1 MISTFKLNFSKT
13 LKNISTSNLALFLFA
28 FFLSVS
34 NSISSVIIVFFFI
47 SLINSKDL
55 TKNLNRVISNKVN
68 QSILIFFLYILLSY
82 FWKEN
87 NFFQDTIIKYS
98 ILLLVPLLDILNF
111 KKNDKEVAKYFFI
124 GGILFNILYS
134 IIISSLYKLRIINNL
149 YFLKI
154 DHYENVLF
162 LRGFIDHSNLSV
174 FIAFSI
180 FLLIDYLL
188 NQKKIIKL
196 NIIVFILIL
205 LKILFLLNGYG
216 RTGLFILITL
226 FPIYIMIKKPKKLK
240 LIFSISIVMIIILI
254 SVSAP
259 FIERIKTT
267 FYISQT
273 TTINEKIKK
282 DAIYMSDSLG
292 YSVKYWE
299 EMINKDI
306 KWKNEIIKKNEKSSL
321 EKRFLIWKNYKESF
335 LNKKWFGE
343 GAGGVKKIAN
353 EQDIKYPHNSYIYI
367 IIEFGIIGL
376 LLFINI
382 FYSLFK
388 NYVNR
393 RKKNILK
400 FIFPIL
406 FLLCM
411 IINDYLIIYNTACFL
426 SLFIFLFYAE
436 GAKLKTS

>member
-180 FLLIDYLL
+180 FLLIDYLF

>member
-393 RKKNILK
+393 RKKK
-400 FIFPIL
+400 
-406 FLLCM
+406 
-411 IINDYLIIYNTACFL
+411 YT
-426 SLFIFLFYAE
+426 
-436 GAKLKTS
+436 